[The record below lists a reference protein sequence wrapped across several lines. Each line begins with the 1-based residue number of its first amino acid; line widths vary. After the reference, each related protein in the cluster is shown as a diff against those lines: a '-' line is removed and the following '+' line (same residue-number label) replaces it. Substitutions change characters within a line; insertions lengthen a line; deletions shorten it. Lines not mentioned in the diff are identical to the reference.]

1 MSKITLS
8 AIVTGFPPGVHP
20 PTPLPGETLAQLVVR
35 NHPQEWL
42 NCVERL
48 EREFHIPKEVCSRL
62 RRGEIA
68 AAADPVTRREIERF
82 MNLRLPSHGRTLQG
96 LADLRKAMREDF
108 LGQMWQLEFSEI
120 IWPRQKNP
128 SGNME
133 TEKFAESLGVIVI
146 GAEKAGPLD
155 LGSLLKYVHGDY
167 LWILPGGS
175 RLRGTPLTMMALIH
189 VLRAFQ
195 ENPKLALYNDPP
207 YCMIYRTAALR
218 ALMAAGKALSAE
230 LSENARMLQQAGFE
244 LAADD
249 DPRSRIVEIEP
260 LYGGAR

>member
-1 MSKITLS
+1 MSQMSLS

-20 PTPLPGETLAQLVVR
+20 PRPLPGETLAQLVIR
-35 NHPQEWL
+35 NHPQEWR
-42 NCVERL
+42 NFVDRL
-48 EREFHIPKEVCSRL
+48 KREFHVPEEVCARL
-62 RRGEIA
+62 RRGELA

-96 LADLRKAMREDF
+96 LADLRKDMRGQ
-108 LGQMWQLEFSEI
+108 LGQLWQLELSEI

-128 SGNME
+128 SGDME
-133 TEKFAESLGVIVI
+133 TERFVESLGVIIIDVEP
-146 GAEKAGPLD
+146 ASPLD
-155 LGSLLKYVHGDY
+155 LGSHLKHVHGDY

-175 RLRGTPLTMMALIH
+175 RLDGTLTMMTLIR

-195 ENPKLALYNDPP
+195 EKPKLALYRDQR

-218 ALMAAGKALSAE
+218 TLMAAGNTLSAE
-230 LSENARMLQQAGFE
+230 LRENARMLQQAGFE

-249 DPRSRIVEIEP
+249 GRLVEIEP
-260 LYGGAR
+260 LYGG